1 MNRMEFIALLE
12 TNLSALP
19 PEERAE
25 LLEDYEAHF
34 SIGLENGKTE
44 QEIAQELGDPVELAK
59 EALGNRYVPKEH
71 VYWFGPEA
79 TGKEN
84 ATTAGETA
92 GAHHRDNQTFAG
104 GLNAGGLAGHFS
116 PTRSGRGG
124 FATSMVYTGLFFLNA
139 IVAPLILSLWALGV
153 SLAACALSG
162 LISPLALGLDYWIHG
177 AFYPAK
183 GFAVIALV
191 GIGILLTIA
200 SRYAFKGL
208 NRLTS
213 SYLAWNVRVAK
224 GGN

>member
-79 TGKEN
+79 SGREN
-84 ATTAGETA
+84 AKAAGETA
-92 GAHHRDNQTFAG
+92 GDHRANQTFAG
-104 GLNAGGLAGHFS
+104 ESNAGGLTGNFS
-116 PTRSGRGG
+116 PSRTGRGV

-139 IVAPLILSLWALGV
+139 IVAPLIVSLWALGI

-162 LISPLALGLDYWIHG
+162 LISPLALGLDYLVRG
-177 AFYPAK
+177 DFYPAK
-183 GFAVIALV
+183 GFAAIALV
-191 GIGILLTIA
+191 GIGILFTIA
-200 SRYAFKGL
+200 SRHAFKGL

-224 GGN
+224 GGK

>member
-1 MNRMEFIALLE
+1 MNRMEFMAILE
-12 TNLSALP
+12 ANLSALP
-19 PEERAE
+19 PEERGE

-44 QEIAQELGDPVELAK
+44 LEIAQELGDPVELAK

-79 TGKEN
+79 SGREN
-84 ATTAGETA
+84 AKSAGETA
-92 GAHHRDNQTFAG
+92 GVHRASQTFAG
-104 GLNAGGLAGHFS
+104 GLNADGSTGNFS
-116 PTRSGRGG
+116 PVRTGRGV
-124 FATSMVYTGLFFLNA
+124 FATWTVYTGLFFLNA
-139 IVAPLILSLWALGV
+139 IVAPLILSLWAIGI

-162 LISPLALGLDYWIHG
+162 LISPLALGLDYLVHG
-177 AFYPAK
+177 NFYPAK
-183 GFAVIALV
+183 GFAVIALI

-200 SRYAFKGL
+200 SRHAFKGL

-224 GGN
+224 GGK